1 MTRNIPNVFG
11 LPAEMIEKQGDKA
24 LRISTDL
31 AFREFVCAEEIP
43 SIVGSVFRI
52 SLAFHSTNLSILK
65 WI

>member
-31 AFREFVCAEEIP
+31 AFRALLSDGP
-43 SIVGSVFRI
+43 SLNSNEMSHFRYIVTRADCMSQ
-52 SLAFHSTNLSILK
+52 L
-65 WI
+65 